1 MSEDQSKNKVAP
13 RTTAEWVSLGV
24 ALLLLAGVIGIV
36 ISLWLKATDNQI
48 QFEIERQPIYEQ
60 EGQFYLPITI
70 TNSSDKAA
78 QLVTVEGKLTVE
90 DKEEI
95 TTTTFDFVPPR
106 SKVQGVL
113 IFNNNP
119 KETQVRITSFQV
131 P

>member
-1 MSEDQSKNKVAP
+1 MSEDQPQHKVAP

-24 ALLLLAGVIGIV
+24 ALLLLVGVIGIV
-36 ISLWLKATDNQI
+36 ISLWLRATDNQI

-95 TTTTFDFVPPR
+95 STTTFDFIPPR

-119 KETQVRITSFQV
+119 EETQVRITSFQE

>member
-1 MSEDQSKNKVAP
+1 MSEDQSQNKVAP
-13 RTTAEWVSLGV
+13 RTTAEWVSLVV
-24 ALLLLAGVIGIV
+24 ALLLLAGVVGII
-36 ISLWLKATDNQI
+36 ISLWLNASDNQI
-48 QFEIERQPIYEQ
+48 QFEIELQPIYEQ

-90 DKEEI
+90 DEEMS
-95 TTTTFDFVPPR
+95 TTTFDFIPPR

-119 KETQVRITSFQV
+119 EETQVRVISFQQ